1 MTILTVW
8 AERRLIPAGQQ
19 PDTLIQY
26 SGRLGIAAAAAE
38 ASVSVSRYFN

>member
-19 PDTLIQY
+19 LDTLIQY
-26 SGRLGIAAAAAE
+26 SGRLGIAAVVA